1 MDGLEGDRAQ
11 PSKTIESAPA
21 SADGGLV
28 TGAAPTL
35 ANALHQAPAEHRAAL
50 HVIEPVLERG
60 AADIGD
66 QDLHSDFLSLNC
78 NCTRP
83 FLSKSIKIVH
93 NTPRGSLY
101 IRRKLVETI
110 KQRFVKNLW
119 VGLAVVVFGMTGP
132 VPAQQQFASAP
143 ANRMFFPSHWVAT
156 WILSSRLRPTSPI

>member
-1 MDGLEGDRAQ
+1 MHGLEGDRAQ
-11 PSKTIESAPA
+11 PSKTIESAHA

-28 TGAAPTL
+28 IGAAATL
-35 ANALHQAPAEHRAAL
+35 ANPLHQPPSYPGAPL

-101 IRRKLVETI
+101 IRRKLVEQI
-110 KQRFVKNLW
+110 KGALCEESLGRLGGGCVRDDGSGSGAAAIRQCAGQPDV
-119 VGLAVVVFGMTGP
+119 
-132 VPAQQQFASAP
+132 
-143 ANRMFFPSHWVAT
+143 
-156 WILSSRLRPTSPI
+156 LSQPLGARLRGF